1 MFRDIYTEED
11 ICKLET
17 RVEELE
23 DEYAKLDAYCELLMD
38 ALEDACEH
46 MPLNEVA
53 KLRLRH
59 KKAMEVIA

>member
-1 MFRDIYTEED
+1 MFRDIYTEEY

>member
-1 MFRDIYTEED
+1 MIRDIYMEER
-11 ICKLET
+11 LET
-17 RVEELE
+17 LENRVAELT
-23 DEYAKLDAYCELLMD
+23 DEYAKLDAFCELLMD

-46 MPLNEVA
+46 MPPNEVA